1 MQEPIRS
8 TEFVVHGP
16 IRSTES
22 IINLMN
28 NAPFLTMLLI
38 FTFLVIWFTLRMRLR
53 LLRFVETSIVS
64 IINKELGKKINIV
77 NKEIHSINEEIQSLK
92 EDKESLKTEIYVILN
107 KNKEEILERAK
118 QHSINNTEASIQYI
132 KELNSNLEEYLKHKD
147 NNKLN

>member
-1 MQEPIRS
+1 MLIGEN
-8 TEFVVHGP
+8 TEQ
-16 IRSTES
+16 
-22 IINLMN
+22 IISLVN
-28 NAPFLTMLLI
+28 NAPFLTILII

-53 LLRFVETSIVS
+53 VIRFVETSIVS

-77 NKEIHSINEEIQSLK
+77 NKEIHCINEEIRSLK
-92 EDKESLKTEIYVILN
+92 EDKESLKTEIYSILN

-118 QHSINNTEASIQYI
+118 QHSTNNTEASIQYI